1 MSQKMEHQPVSLRER
16 AHETFRTAKRVAG
29 KAEAEIILVSRVDE
43 YLRFGNNELAQSQYS
58 TSRNLSVRIASEK
71 KQGRV
76 TTGTLDKASIEKTV
90 EKAIS
95 QARNSPEDPDY
106 LPMPGPQ
113 KYRSVDRYSEK
124 TVEAPAELK
133 AGYIGSAMDLAKK
146 NHLLASGVLGTS
158 IEHVMMLNTSG
169 LEASYRGTGGYFS
182 LTMDADNGNQT
193 GYALST
199 FADITELDAR
209 KVSETALERAKLNK
223 AQTEVQ
229 PGKFDV
235 VIDPHAW
242 SEMLFF
248 FIVSASAG
256 YSPDFGTRQY
266 KEGRSYLSGRIGEKI
281 MGENVILEDDVYHP
295 LQMGP
300 PFDGEGYPKSK
311 LTLVEN
317 GELRSL
323 ASSRISAHRYQDAKA
338 TGHELPLPNP
348 LGETPTNL
356 VIRGKGPTKT
366 TEDLVEELDKGLLLT
381 RLWYI
386 REVEPRTKTLTGMTR
401 DGTFLVENGE
411 IKRPVKNLRFN
422 QSLLE
427 LFNNIEKFTEPVR
440 NTSFTGA
447 AVLEP
452 GVLAKDFNFTS
463 VSPF

>member
-1 MSQKMEHQPVSLRER
+1 MSQSLQKQIPLAER
-16 AHETFRTAKRVAG
+16 GHRVFDMVRKFARG
-29 KAEAEIILVSRVDE
+29 AEEIEISLISTTGE
-43 YLRFGNNELAQSQYS
+43 YLRFGNNELGQSQS
-58 TSRNLSVRIASEK
+58 TKNRTLSVRLSSGK
-71 KQGRV
+71 KQART
-76 TTGTLDKASIEKTV
+76 TTGRLEESFIQKAV
-90 EKAIS
+90 EKAVS
-95 QARNSPEDPDY
+95 QLKTAPEDPDY
-106 LPMPGPQ
+106 LPMLGQ
-113 KYRSVDRYSEK
+113 QSYQTVSRYHTR
-124 TVEAPAELK
+124 TVEESAETK
-133 AGYIGSAMDLAKK
+133 AGYVGRAIELARDNK
-146 NHLLASGVLGTS
+146 LLASGVLGTS
-158 IEHVMMLNTSG
+158 VDEGLILNTAG
-169 LEASYRGTGGYFS
+169 LESHYRGTG
-182 LTMDADNGNQT
+182 
-193 GYALST
+193 
-199 FADITELDAR
+199 
-209 KVSETALERAKLNK
+209 
-223 AQTEVQ
+223 
-229 PGKFDV
+229 
-235 VIDPHAW
+235 
-242 SEMLFF
+242 
-248 FIVSASAG
+248 
-256 YSPDFGTRQY
+256 
-266 KEGRSYLSGRIGEKI
+266 SYLSGRIGEKI

-323 ASSRISAHRYQDAKA
+323 ASSRISAHRYQDAKP

-366 TEDLVEELDKGLLLT
+366 TEDLVGELDKGLLLT

-411 IKRPVKNLRFN
+411 VRRPVKNLRFN

-427 LFNNIEKFTEPVR
+427 LFSNIEKFTEPVR
-440 NTSFTGA
+440 NTSFTGT

>member
-1 MSQKMEHQPVSLRER
+1 MGNAELWKRPAWADNDHRTRSLTQQIQEHPGFWSILAMSQKMEHQPIPLREK
-16 AHETFRTAKRVAG
+16 AHEIFATAKSVAA

-193 GYALST
+193 GFALST
-199 FADITELDAR
+199 FGDIDELDPN
-209 KVSETALERAKLNK
+209 KVSQTVLERAKLNK
-223 AQTEVQ
+223 NQADIA
-229 PGKFDV
+229 PGKFDIV
-235 VIDPHAW
+235 VDPYAW
-242 SEMLFF
+242 SEMLLFF
-248 FIVSASAG
+248 AVSASTG
-256 YSPDFGTRQY
+256 YSPDLGMRQY
-266 KEGRSYLSGRIGEKI
+266 KEGRSYLSGR
-281 MGENVILEDDVYHP
+281 
-295 LQMGP
+295 
-300 PFDGEGYPKSK
+300 
-311 LTLVEN
+311 
-317 GELRSL
+317 
-323 ASSRISAHRYQDAKA
+323 
-338 TGHELPLPNP
+338 
-348 LGETPTNL
+348 LGERFSEITSASMMTCIIQTRPGL
-356 VIRGKGPTKT
+356 PSMGKVARRAK
-366 TEDLVEELDKGLLLT
+366 L
-381 RLWYI
+381 RLS
-386 REVEPRTKTLTGMTR
+386 RTGSFETWSPPEYLSTAMVQHQQVTSYLCQTLW
-401 DGTFLVENGE
+401 VSC
-411 IKRPVKNLRFN
+411 RP
-422 QSLLE
+422 
-427 LFNNIEKFTEPVR
+427 I
-440 NTSFTGA
+440 
-447 AVLEP
+447 
-452 GVLAKDFNFTS
+452 
-463 VSPF
+463 